1 MSDRAVAEV
10 AALTIFVNG
19 EAITAPTPTL
29 AALVA
34 WLGHEPARVASAVNG
49 EFVPV
54 RARAATRLG
63 PGDRIEIV
71 SPRQGG

>member
-19 EAITAPTPTL
+19 EPITTPAQTL
-29 AALVA
+29 VALVA
-34 WLGHEPARVASAVNG
+34 ALGHQSARVATAVNG
-49 EFVPV
+49 EFVPARERSAV
-54 RARAATRLG
+54 RLSS
-63 PGDRIEIV
+63 GDRIEIV